1 MRFKLF
7 VRTVT
12 VVVQIILTL
21 VILIMF
27 TAFAMR
33 PTELLLFTN
42 ALILAMIMVQLYT
55 VNVLTD
61 LYDKL
66 ETTVKRR

>member
-66 ETTVKRR
+66 ETTVKKR

>member
-61 LYDKL
+61 VYEKL
-66 ETTVKRR
+66 ETTVRKR

>member
-12 VVVQIILTL
+12 VIVEIIITL
-21 VILIMF
+21 IILIMF

-66 ETTVKRR
+66 ETTVRKR